1 MMTHSAGLRA
11 PHCIIG
17 AGFSGLPMA
26 KKLAELGEPF
36 EILERND
43 GVGGI
48 WHNGAYDS
56 AHIISSRR
64 TTQFPDFPM
73 PADYPDFP
81 SRRQMGDYFKA
92 YASAFGLLP
101 QIRLNTNVARVRP
114 APDYPETRHW
124 LVQLADGE
132 ERTYSSVT
140 LATGHHSQP
149 REVTYPG
156 TFTGEAVRSNEYRSP
171 AIFAG
176 KRVLVVGFGNTGCDA
191 AVDAARAG
199 AQVAISMRRGAYFF
213 PKTFAGIPLA
223 ELGAGLP
230 FHADWLDRLIARFV
244 LAFAVGDLRRYGVA
258 RPSGRPYDAHP
269 IVNTELLNQ
278 VRHGKVGVRP
288 EIAGFEGRR
297 VAFTDGRSEE
307 YDLIFYAVGYR
318 MHYPMLYPADDL
330 LDWDGE
336 KPILHTQMMAPRR
349 RGLFFAGLGQARTG
363 GGPLF
368 QAGGYLLARM
378 ATFDIHSPQGVMAAL
393 DAHPAISFAT
403 RYFGYQSIQPAD
415 TRSYG
420 LGHFE
425 RTVPQFAR
433 LLDAIGCPDAPSRIV
448 AGATPSPFEPGAHR
462 RLVAPAVPPAR
473 VSGAPGL

>member
-1 MMTHSAGLRA
+1 MSRPLVHRP
-11 PHCIIG
+11 PHCIVG

-48 WHNGAYDS
+48 WHNGAYDT

-92 YASAFGLLP
+92 YAAAFGLLP
-101 QIRLNTNVARVRP
+101 HIRLNTAVARVRP
-114 APDYPETRHW
+114 APDYPATRHW

-132 ERTYSSVT
+132 ERTYSTVT
-140 LATGHHSQP
+140 LATGHHAQP
-149 REVTYPG
+149 REVAHAG
-156 TFTGEAVRSNEYRSP
+156 TFTGEVVRSSAYRSP

-199 AQVAISMRRGAYFF
+199 AEVAISMRRGAYFF

-223 ELGAGLP
+223 ELGANLP
-230 FHADWLDRLIARFV
+230 FHADWLDRLIARVV
-244 LAFAVGDLRRYGVA
+244 LACAVGDLRRYGVA
-258 RPSGRPYDAHP
+258 RPAGRPYDSHP

-278 VRHGKVGVRP
+278 VRHGKVRVRP
-288 EIAGFEGRR
+288 AIAGC
-297 VAFTDGRSEE
+297 DGRHVIFADGQREE
-307 YDLIFYAVGYR
+307 FDLIFYAVGYR
-318 MHYPMLYPADDL
+318 IHYPMLHPDDGL

-336 KPILHTQMMAPRR
+336 RPLVHTQMMAPRW
-349 RGLFFAGLGQARTG
+349 RGLFFGGLGQARTG

-368 QAGGYLLARM
+368 QVGGYLLARM
-378 ATFDIHSPQGVMAAL
+378 ASFDVHSPQGVMAAL
-393 DAHPAISFAT
+393 DAHPAIRFAT
-403 RYFGYQSIQPAD
+403 RHLGYRSVQPAD
-415 TRSYG
+415 MRSYG
-420 LGHFE
+420 LGHFR

-433 LLDAIGCPDAPSRIV
+433 LLDAIGCPNAPSRVV
-448 AGATPSPFEPGAHR
+448 AGAAPSLFEPGAQR
-462 RLVAPAVPPAR
+462 ELVAPAAPPAPAAR
-473 VSGAPGL
+473 APAG